1 MHEVQREDK
10 AVFFGRVPRRAPSV
24 QKDFQ
29 VKHDGAAAA
38 AVYPA
43 NDSSSSLCPLKMLL
57 SGEKMSVCL
66 RRSNEWGTF
75 LSKCLHITSLPPP
88 SKKTPKSLNIIKYSA
103 FYVSESRILIP
114 LTHPPLSLLMNKS
127 DFSQL
132 TSLMLSSN
140 FMCA

>member
-29 VKHDGAAAA
+29 VKHDSAA

-66 RRSNEWGTF
+66 RRSNKRGTF

-88 SKKTPKSLNIIKYSA
+88 SKKLKKTSWNIIKYCA
-103 FYVSESRILIP
+103 VYESESRVLIP
-114 LTHPPLSLLMNKS
+114 LTRPPLFPLMNKS

>member
-29 VKHDGAAAA
+29 VKHGA

-43 NDSSSSLCPLKMLL
+43 NDSSGSLCPLKMLL
-57 SGEKMSVCL
+57 SGEEMSVCL
-66 RRSNEWGTF
+66 HRNSKRVTF
-75 LSKCLHITSLPPP
+75 LSKCLHITSLPPQ
-88 SKKTPKSLNIIKYSA
+88 KNLHSLNIIKYSA
-103 FYVSESRILIP
+103 LCVSESRILIP
-114 LTHPPLSLLMNKS
+114 LTHPPLSPLMNKS